1 MEWLSEWRFFSSWLR
16 CEGFEQSNVN
26 KGFRKDLH
34 LHFPRST
41 FEKNRCMHFSLD
53 KTEKYVV
60 IKLHEQKLNTLIA
73 AELKSELLLLNTQGF
88 NNIILDLEES
98 LYCDSSGLSAILVGN
113 RLCRNSSGLFVITGL
128 SDTVMKL
135 VQISQLDQVLN
146 LALTANDAID
156 FINET
161 EEERKIEDKIERDI
175 KE

>member
-1 MEWLSEWRFFSSWLR
+1 MELPFEWQCFSSWLR

-34 LHFPRST
+34 LHFTRVK
-41 FEKNRCMHFSLD
+41 FEKNTCMHFSLD

-113 RLCRNSSGLFVITGL
+113 RLCRNSSGFFVITGL

-135 VQISQLDQVLN
+135 VQISQLDKVLN
-146 LALTANDAID
+146 LALTVNDAID